1 MPIAK
6 LVKSNSHTDYV
17 CQVFGPGEVE
27 RPSSPADYAF
37 GTFVRLSLDNGG
49 PDPVGALVGI
59 DLVGI
64 IYDTLLLNPDFGSL
78 GPRLSP
84 TADLAI
90 FSPDYLAEKVTLVGV
105 AAIGTIGPS
114 GTLASGSTA
123 THGVPPLAAQIDTL
137 VEGMDDDAVRAFHT
151 GPDGTVRLGY
161 TPLLLATGSPLA
173 RHLLIGIIDRL
184 QALFPDEEA
193 RLAVLRGELLWQATV
208 QPVGG
213 MAT

>member
-17 CQVFGPGEVE
+17 CQVFGPGEVAE
-27 RPSSPADYAF
+27 PPDPADYAF
-37 GTFVRLSLDNGG
+37 GTFVRMPIDHGG
-49 PDPVGALVGI
+49 TDLVGT

-64 IYDTLLLNPDFGSL
+64 VYDTLLLNPDFGSL

-105 AAIGTIGPS
+105 AAIGALRS
-114 GTLASGSTA
+114 SSTP

-151 GPDGTVRLGY
+151 CPDGTVQLGY
-161 TPLLLATGSPLA
+161 APLLLATGSPLA
-173 RHLLIGIIDRL
+173 RHLLISIIDRL
-184 QALFPDEEA
+184 RDLFPEEDA
-193 RLAVLRGELLWQATV
+193 RLAVLRGEMLWQATV

-213 MAT
+213 RTV